1 MNRDLIFYSLSVY
14 LKRITL
20 NQFKMKKIFLLTFL
34 IFAASCNNQ
43 SKKNKESDS
52 AIQLERDLE
61 MYQNVWNSFLAGDT
75 SVVNDKNFTEDIIIV
90 TSEGNLVGIEA
101 CLDYYTNYLTGFSD
115 IEWTIVDAF
124 GQGNKLIKHW
134 NFKGKHTGTFFGIPA
149 TGNLLNLSGTTIV
162 TMRDGRISKEHDF
175 FDMKSMLDQL
185 SNAKGDLTVDEYQP
199 IN

>member
-1 MNRDLIFYSLSVY
+1 
-14 LKRITL
+14 
-20 NQFKMKKIFLLTFL
+20 MKKIFLLTFL
-34 IFAASCNNQ
+34 IFATSCNNQ

-52 AIQLERDLE
+52 AIQLDRDLE

-90 TSEGNLVGIEA
+90 TSEGELVGIEA
-101 CLDYYTNYLTGFSD
+101 CLEYYTNYLTGFSD

-134 NFKGKHTGTFFGIPA
+134 NFKGKHTGPFFGIPA
-149 TGNLLNLSGTTIV
+149 TGNSLNLSGTTIV
-162 TMRDGRISKEHDF
+162 TMRDGRIAKEHDF

-185 SNAKGDLTVDEYQP
+185 LNAKGDITVDEYQP